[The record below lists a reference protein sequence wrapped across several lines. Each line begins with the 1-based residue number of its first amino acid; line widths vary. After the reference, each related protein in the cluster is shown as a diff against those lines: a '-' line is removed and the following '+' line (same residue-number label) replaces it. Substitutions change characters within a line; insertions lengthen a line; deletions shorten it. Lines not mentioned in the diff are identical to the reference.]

1 MKKIILILTL
11 LFPLWTTAQPSRA
24 DLLKQLNSDIW
35 YPFLKGVNENNAR
48 LYTRVHADEF
58 YWVLAGTRTRIMN
71 FKEYV
76 ADADKVMSQR
86 AAKGITTELNVRFM
100 ERNVNEEFASEK
112 CVIQWISKESDAK
125 STISFG
131 TVQVFSRKINGV
143 WKKIVQYVHTESVSE
158 EMFSL
163 AFSLEKTD

>member
-1 MKKIILILTL
+1 
-11 LFPLWTTAQPSRA
+11 
-24 DLLKQLNSDIW
+24 
-35 YPFLKGVNENNAR
+35 
-48 LYTRVHADEF
+48 
-58 YWVLAGTRTRIMN
+58 
-71 FKEYV
+71 
-76 ADADKVMSQR
+76 
-86 AAKGITTELNVRFM
+86 
-100 ERNVNEEFASEK
+100 
-112 CVIQWISKESDAK
+112 VIQWISKESDAK

>member
-1 MKKIILILTL
+1 MRKTILILTL
-11 LFPLWTTAQPSRA
+11 LFPLWATAQSSRA
-24 DLLKQLNSDIW
+24 DLLKQLNSDVW
-35 YPFLKGVNENNAR
+35 YPFLKGVNENNSG
-48 LYTRVHADEF
+48 LYNSVHADEF

-112 CVIQWISKESDAK
+112 CVIQWISGEPDAK
-125 STISFG
+125 PTISFG
-131 TVQVFSRKINGV
+131 IVQVFSRKINGA
-143 WKKIVQYVHTESVSE
+143 WKKIVQYVHTESVPE
-158 EMFSL
+158 ETFNT
-163 AFSLEKTD
+163 AFSIEKTD